1 MPIVAVPFKACLAN
15 HPAFDGAQGIA
26 DTVGVEA
33 FAIGCGSFGTVAQRQ
48 AMTSFRS
55 AIAGHLW

>member
-1 MPIVAVPFKACLAN
+1 VISLIFTPVFLIKSSILLRILSKQKIFLDK
-15 HPAFDGAQGIA
+15 
-26 DTVGVEA
+26 TE
-33 FAIGCGSFGTVAQRQ
+33 GCGSFGTVAQRQ